1 MNKEFLSDLFD
12 EEVKSVGK
20 VLLVIAAGATYFAQR
35 DQGSRFLTRNDV
47 QYAIE
52 AYLPQGYDRGI
63 IAARAHQRI
72 TKSLLIKSLGID
84 AVKDQLRVA
93 VDREVKLSGL
103 MELFKLTVVGIL
115 SAAHVHSLTIT
126 LYVVKMMTL
135 VLVALLRRRE
145 EQKGSHGGTV
155 VSKIRSWWSGGTQN
169 LIMQTI
175 IEKMQQE
182 MDLAAPLT
190 QTMSNEEDIEKR
202 DAERG
207 FSVEALLR
215 IAVPRV
221 VETARRVVEDALY
234 RRPPHIFSAT
244 GIVTGRDLQEFLEE
258 ISEEFEAQIVW
269 SDWLTP
275 PPPPQQQDVKKATQK
290 NGIHTSNNNNHYSD
304 HNGQNG
310 NSSSSSSPS
319 SEKGVSSPFPD
330 GDHNNNNN
338 SNNDDDDDD
347 DDDDAILEYPS
358 GSTAVLGDPWGYSHR
373 QRNQR
378 TVESVFGP
386 SRDISPEER
395 AAHEAECRR
404 EELTRDQA
412 AGFFHAIIHSASFNE
427 ICIAYA
433 AEVMEQTKHAAGN
446 LRHVRTYDVG
456 TDSAKMPQVISSLD
470 AHRLQLFDRDFVVR
484 PYLRLLCEE
493 TVRATCRQ
501 A

>member
-1 MNKEFLSDLFD
+1 MQDFFSDLFD
-12 EEVKSVGK
+12 EEVRSAGK
-20 VLLVIAAGATYFAQR
+20 VLLVMAAGATYFVQR
-35 DQGSRFLTRNDV
+35 DQGSRLLTRNDV

-63 IAARAHQRI
+63 IAARAHQRT
-72 TKSLLIKSLGID
+72 TKTLLIKSLGID

-93 VDREVKLSGL
+93 VDRESKLSGL
-103 MELFKLTVVGIL
+103 KELFKLTLVGIL

-145 EQKGSHGGTV
+145 EQQGSRGGTV

-175 IEKMQQE
+175 LEKMEQQ
-182 MDLAAPLT
+182 MGLDSPLT
-190 QTMSNEEDIEKR
+190 QMMNNEDDIERK

-207 FSVEALLR
+207 FSVEALLHL
-215 IAVPRV
+215 AVPRV
-221 VETARRVVEDALY
+221 VEMARRVVEDALD
-234 RRPPHIFSAT
+234 RRPPHVFSAT
-244 GIVTGRDLQEFLEE
+244 GIVTGRDLQELLEE
-258 ISEEFEAQIVW
+258 ISEVFEDQVVW

-275 PPPPQQQDVKKATQK
+275 PPVRKSTEE
-290 NGIHTSNNNNHYSD
+290 NGIDTNNNDNDNHENHNQFD
-304 HNGQNG
+304 HNGKNG
-310 NSSSSSSPS
+310 YRSNSRDSGN
-319 SEKGVSSPFPD
+319 KGLISPFSD
-330 GDHNNNNN
+330 SDD
-338 SNNDDDDDD
+338 NDS
-347 DDDDAILEYPS
+347 DDDDAIIEYPS
-358 GSTAVLGDPWGYSHR
+358 GSTAVLTDECSSASQR
-373 QRNQR
+373 KRNQR
-378 TVESVFGP
+378 AMESVFGP
-386 SRDISPEER
+386 SRDISSEER
-395 AAHEAECRR
+395 AAHEAAYRR

-412 AGFFHAIIHSASFNE
+412 AGFFHQLIHSASFNE

-433 AEVMEQTKHAAGN
+433 AEIMEQTVHIAGN

-470 AHRLQLFDRDFVVR
+470 AHRLQMFDRDFVVR

-501 A
+501 S